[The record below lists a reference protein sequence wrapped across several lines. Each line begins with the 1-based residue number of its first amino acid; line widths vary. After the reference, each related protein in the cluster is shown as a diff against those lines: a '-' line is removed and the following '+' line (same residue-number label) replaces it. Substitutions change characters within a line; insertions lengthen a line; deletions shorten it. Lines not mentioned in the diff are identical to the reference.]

1 MKKYYVYKTT
11 NTIND
16 KIYIGVHGSEDIEND
31 DYTGSGTA
39 FKEAIE
45 YHGVENFNREILFEF
60 DTMEEALK
68 EEKSIVTKE
77 FIEYETNY
85 NLAVGGQGPP
95 NVNSQT
101 RQKMSESAKKRFQD
115 PEQYDILVEN
125 RKKNAVDPVVLKK
138 ISEANKKAWKDP
150 EYRKR
155 ATEAIRE
162 RSKDP
167 EYRKGMSE
175 RTKKLWQD
183 PEYREKMSRRDQE
196 NKKKSPE
203 HKRKLSEAAKR
214 QWQDPEFRK
223 RFFKGRDP
231 ISKTLPCQYCEK
243 PICRSGIRRHE
254 KNCSLNPE
262 APPKNIPCEY
272 CGDTFHIIGMTSHMK
287 TCKHRPTNHPNYT
300 QTAQNYL
307 SQTAP

>member
-31 DYTGSGTA
+31 NYLGSGTA

-45 YHGVENFNREILFEF
+45 YYGVENFSREILFEF

-95 NVNSQT
+95 RVNSKT
-101 RQKMSESAKKRFQD
+101 RKKLSESAKKRFQD
-115 PEQYDILVEN
+115 PEQYNILVEN
-125 RKKNAVDPVVLKK
+125 RKRNAADPSIMKK
-138 ISEANKKAWKDP
+138 ISDKVKAAWKNPEYKEKMTKVIKELSRDPEERKRRSERAKGLWQDP
-150 EYRKR
+150 EYIKKMGQRDTSKSPEHRRKL
-155 ATEAIRE
+155 
-162 RSKDP
+162 
-167 EYRKGMSE
+167 SE
-175 RTKKLWQD
+175 SIKKLWQD
-183 PEYREKMSRRDQE
+183 PEYRKKMRASMNYYDT
-196 NKKKSPE
+196 S
-203 HKRKLSEAAKR
+203 
-214 QWQDPEFRK
+214 
-223 RFFKGRDP
+223 
-231 ISKTLPCQYCEK
+231 SKTIPCQYCEK

-272 CGDTFHIIGMTSHMK
+272 CGDTFHILGITYHKKFCPS
-287 TCKHRPTNHPNYT
+287 RPH
-300 QTAQNYL
+300 
-307 SQTAP
+307 